1 MKFFFGAITILAAAG
16 LTLLTQVEEVESFQF
31 QSASSRSSS
40 STTSMLFRKS
50 AGSTSSSSTSTTTST
65 TTTINNNQYLQ
76 QQRKKHSSFQNLMSQ
91 NHIALSSAVTSD
103 DAISTDSSSTPQQP
117 AEQEEGIGA
126 WIPLGSAKGL
136 EGLGPQR
143 IRLMGIDLV
152 VWHTTGTAPNNDN
165 SNTDNTDNTD
175 KKKNKKSSK
184 GSLEKE
190 ELIWTA
196 QVDACTHRLAPLSQG
211 RVNPKTNCIE
221 CPYHGWNFD
230 TDGTV
235 QHIPQLEPNKSIT
248 SIQTNQGGNIQ
259 TFPVHQVHDLLFVFL
274 PSSLHGEMFPQSLLP
289 EEWYP
294 HLSNQL
300 KDGKQIFVRDLPYS
314 FDFLV
319 ENFMDPAHIP
329 FAHHKLQSTR
339 DDGIPIPI
347 DELVSNFT
355 HVEAS
360 FRDVTAKRPRDGYA
374 SFQRPSCYHFGEYN
388 GDDGVDEASGKPSKV
403 PKLCIWLAPIE
414 AGASRVFFVSPPIK
428 VPTFLLHAGS
438 NRFLNSDTWLHDN
451 EREVIKRKEAGL
463 KGVEKKLAGMD
474 YIYASQSDRGV
485 SIFRK
490 WWKNNGMA
498 DAPAHTFGMATMK
511 QLENTQKGG
520 RLLSRREQI
529 DPWEGHTKHCSSC
542 RKSLRYMKKGQHV
555 LLFLALGSGVLGG
568 GLGRGRVVA
577 PLLGMVGAGVCLY
590 GRNFL
595 KKFATALEGNPEV
608 SGVNDRSAS
617 ASAD

>member
-1 MKFFFGAITILAAAG
+1 MQFIFGAILIAAAG
-16 LTLLTQVEEVESFQF
+16 LTLTQVEVESFQF
-31 QSASSRSSS
+31 QSASSRSSLFRRSTGTITIIS
-40 STTSMLFRKS
+40 STIS
-50 AGSTSSSSTSTTTST
+50 
-65 TTTINNNQYLQ
+65 NNQYIQQ
-76 QQRKKHSSFQNLMSQ
+76 QQRKKHSSFSNLMTR
-91 NHIALSSAVTSD
+91 IALSSAVTSD
-103 DAISTDSSSTPQQP
+103 DSIISTTTTSTDDSSSTPQQP
-117 AEQEEGIGA
+117 EQEEGVGA

-152 VWHTTGTAPNNDN
+152 VWHTTGAGTPNN
-165 SNTDNTDNTD
+165 NTD
-175 KKKNKKSSK
+175 KKNKKSK
-184 GSLEKE
+184 GPEKQ

-230 TDGTV
+230 TEGTV
-235 QHIPQLEPNKSIT
+235 QHIPQLEPTKSIT
-248 SIQTNQGGNIQ
+248 SVQKNQGGNIQ
-259 TFPVHQVHDLLFVFL
+259 TFPVHPVGDLLFVFL

-339 DDGIPIPI
+339 DDGMPIPI
-347 DELVSNFT
+347 EELLSNFT

-360 FRDVTAKRPRDGYA
+360 FKDVTAKRPRDAYA
-374 SFQRPSCYHFGEYN
+374 SFQRPSFYHFGEYK
-388 GDDGVDEASGKPSKV
+388 GDDGEIDEASGKPSKV
-403 PKLCIWLAPIE
+403 PKLCIWLAPVE

-451 EREVIKRKEAGL
+451 EREVIKRKEAGA

-474 YIYASQSDRGV
+474 YIYASQSDKGV

-490 WWKNNGMA
+490 WWKNNGFA

-542 RKSLRYMKKGQHV
+542 RKSLGYMKKGQHV
-555 LLFLALGSGVLGG
+555 LLFMALASGVLGG

-577 PLLGMVGAGVCLY
+577 PVVGMVGAGVCLY

-595 KKFATALEGNPEV
+595 RKFATALEGNPEV

>member
-1 MKFFFGAITILAAAG
+1 MKFFGVILIAAG
-16 LTLLTQVEEVESFQF
+16 LIQVEVLVESFQF
-31 QSASSRSSS
+31 QSASSARRSSS
-40 STTSMLFRKS
+40 TSMLFRRS
-50 AGSTSSSSTSTTTST
+50 GTSSIDI
-65 TTTINNNQYLQ
+65 TINNNNNNNECSHMQR
-76 QQRKKHSSFQNLMSQ
+76 RKKHSSFQNLMSQ
-91 NHIALSSAVTSD
+91 NRIALSSAVSSD
-103 DAISTDSSSTPQQP
+103 DSISISTTGSSTSTTTSNTSTQP
-117 AEQEEGIGA
+117 EEEGIGA

-136 EGLGPQR
+136 KGLGPQR
-143 IRLMGIDLV
+143 IRVMGIDLV
-152 VWHTTGTAPNNDN
+152 VWHTTPVINNN
-165 SNTDNTDNTD
+165 
-175 KKKNKKSSK
+175 NKKSK
-184 GSLEKE
+184 GSEKE

-211 RVNPKTNCIE
+211 RVNPDTNCIE

-230 TDGTV
+230 SEGTLKC
-235 QHIPQLEPNKSIT
+235 IPQLEPTKSLT
-248 SIQTNQGGNIQ
+248 SVQKNQGGNVK
-259 TFPVHQVHDLLFVFL
+259 TFPVHAVGDLLFVFL

-294 HLSNQL
+294 HLSDQMKN
-300 KDGKQIFVRDLPYS
+300 GNQIFVRDLPYS

-339 DDGIPIPI
+339 EDGYDHPIPI
-347 DELVSNFT
+347 EELFSNFT

-360 FRDVTAKRPRDGYA
+360 FKDVTAKRPRDAYA
-374 SFQRPSCYHFGEYN
+374 TFQRPSFYHFGEYK
-388 GDDGVDEASGKPSKV
+388 GEDGKVDEASGKPSKK
-403 PKLCIWLAPIE
+403 PGLCIWLCPVE

-438 NRFLNSDTWLHDN
+438 NRFLNSDTWLHDS
-451 EREVIKRKEAGL
+451 EREIIKRKEASSSGS
-463 KGVEKKLAGMD
+463 GVDKKWGMD

-490 WWKNNGMA
+490 WWKDHGMA
-498 DAPAHTFGMATMK
+498 DAPPHTFGMATMK
-511 QLENTQKGG
+511 QLETTQKGG

-542 RKSLRYMKKGQHV
+542 RKALGNMKKGQHV
-555 LLFLALGSGVLGG
+555 LLFMAFASGCLGG
-568 GLGRGRVVA
+568 SLGRGRVVA
-577 PLLGMVGAGVCLY
+577 PMVGMLGAGVCLY

-608 SGVNDRSAS
+608 SGVGDRSAA
-617 ASAD
+617 ASAE

>member
-1 MKFFFGAITILAAAG
+1 MQFIFGAILIAAAG
-16 LTLLTQVEEVESFQF
+16 LTLTQVEVESFQF
-31 QSASSRSSS
+31 QSASSRSSLFRRSTGTITIIS
-40 STTSMLFRKS
+40 STIS
-50 AGSTSSSSTSTTTST
+50 
-65 TTTINNNQYLQ
+65 NNQYIQQ
-76 QQRKKHSSFQNLMSQ
+76 QQRKKHSSFSNLMTR
-91 NHIALSSAVTSD
+91 IALSSAVTSD
-103 DAISTDSSSTPQQP
+103 DSIISTTTTSTDDSSSTPQQP
-117 AEQEEGIGA
+117 EQEEGVGA

-152 VWHTTGTAPNNDN
+152 VWHTTGAGTPNN
-165 SNTDNTDNTD
+165 NTD
-175 KKKNKKSSK
+175 KKNKKSK
-184 GSLEKE
+184 GPEKQ

-230 TDGTV
+230 TEGTV
-235 QHIPQLEPNKSIT
+235 QHIPQLEPTKSIT
-248 SIQTNQGGNIQ
+248 SVQKNQGGNIQ
-259 TFPVHQVHDLLFVFL
+259 TFPVHQVGDLLFVFL

-339 DDGIPIPI
+339 DDGMPIPI
-347 DELVSNFT
+347 EELLSNFT

-360 FRDVTAKRPRDGYA
+360 FKDVTAKRPRDAYA
-374 SFQRPSCYHFGEYN
+374 SFQRPSFYHFGEYK
-388 GDDGVDEASGKPSKV
+388 GDDGEIDEASGKPSKV
-403 PKLCIWLAPIE
+403 PKLCIWLAPVE

-451 EREVIKRKEAGL
+451 EREVIKRKEAGA

-474 YIYASQSDRGV
+474 YIYASQSDKGV

-490 WWKNNGMA
+490 WWKNNGFA

-542 RKSLRYMKKGQHV
+542 RKSLGYMKKGQHV
-555 LLFLALGSGVLGG
+555 LLFMALASGVLGG

-577 PLLGMVGAGVCLY
+577 PVVGMVGAGVCLY

-595 KKFATALEGNPEV
+595 RKFATALEGNPEV

>member
-1 MKFFFGAITILAAAG
+1 MQFIFGAILIAAAG
-16 LTLLTQVEEVESFQF
+16 LTLTQVEVESFQF
-31 QSASSRSSS
+31 QSASSRSSLFRRSAGTINTIS
-40 STTSMLFRKS
+40 STIS
-50 AGSTSSSSTSTTTST
+50 
-65 TTTINNNQYLQ
+65 NNQYLQQ
-76 QQRKKHSSFQNLMSQ
+76 QQRKKHSSFQNLMTR
-91 NHIALSSAVTSD
+91 IALSSAVTSD
-103 DAISTDSSSTPQQP
+103 DSIISTTSSTDDSSSTPQQP
-117 AEQEEGIGA
+117 EQEEGIGA

-152 VWHTTGTAPNNDN
+152 VWHTTGAGTPNN
-165 SNTDNTDNTD
+165 NTD
-175 KKKNKKSSK
+175 KKNKKSK
-184 GSLEKE
+184 GPEKQ

-230 TDGTV
+230 TEGTV
-235 QHIPQLEPNKSIT
+235 QHIPQLEPTKSIT
-248 SIQTNQGGNIQ
+248 SVQKNQGGNIQ
-259 TFPVHQVHDLLFVFL
+259 TFPVHPVGDLLFVFL

-339 DDGIPIPI
+339 DDGMPIPI
-347 DELVSNFT
+347 EELVSNFT

-360 FRDVTAKRPRDGYA
+360 FKDVTAKRPRDAYA
-374 SFQRPSCYHFGEYN
+374 SFQRPSFYHFGEYK
-388 GDDGVDEASGKPSKV
+388 GDDGEIDEASGKPSKV
-403 PKLCIWLAPIE
+403 PKLCIWLAPVE

-451 EREVIKRKEAGL
+451 EREVIKRKEAGA

-474 YIYASQSDRGV
+474 YIYASQSDKGV

-490 WWKNNGMA
+490 WWKNNGFA

-542 RKSLRYMKKGQHV
+542 RKSLGYMKKGQHV
-555 LLFLALGSGVLGG
+555 LLFMALASGVLGG

-577 PLLGMVGAGVCLY
+577 PVVGMVGAGVCLY

-595 KKFATALEGNPEV
+595 RKFATALEGNPEV